1 MGIYISGVKGLP
13 EQVQENKNKI
23 KEVEEQIEGI
33 DFEAVRQ
40 LQGQVAEN
48 TQDINN
54 IEASIGVQNQ
64 TINALGDRTTA
75 LERKTQLM
83 SYNDDLSMTDFRNSI
98 EVADDV
104 YASSVRVQ
112 GDGSIVN
119 TTQSGMH
126 FKEGANDDVLTI
138 ANNDGA
144 TPHYLHFNGD
154 GTIDIDGQPVGGG
167 KKYVHNIRL
176 FGGSNNTIITLL
188 ITNDSNEA
196 IDTISKVKNYLSSNN
211 FNLDSKLLVA
221 NGFTFYTESGNTR
234 PMPIVG
240 IYLNLNSNT
249 ITAFGGV
256 VSTST
261 NKYIPLSIP
270 VESYI
275 ALTGDTI
282 VEA

>member
-54 IEASIGVQNQ
+54 LEASIGVQNQ

-112 GDGSIVN
+112 GDGSLVN

-154 GTIDIDGQPVGGG
+154 GTLDIDGNPVGGATL
-167 KKYVHNIRL
+167 YLHNIVMSYNA
-176 FGGSNNTIITLL
+176 GADKVNVNAIIINNSATAFT
-188 ITNDSNEA
+188 TSD
-196 IDTISKVKNYLSSNN
+196 DFFNYLG
-211 FNLDSKLLVA
+211 SK
-221 NGFTFYTESGNTR
+221 GFTAVNKSYLCNGYYAYGND
-234 PMPIVG
+234 PHIN
-240 IYLNLNSNT
+240 IISLYAYN
-249 ITAFGGV
+249 
-256 VSTST
+256 
-261 NKYIPLSIP
+261 NKYYFMYYDDTSHQY
-270 VESYI
+270 VYI
-275 ALTGDTI
+275 DMLKTNFVISDTFI
-282 VEA
+282 QIA

>member
-54 IEASIGVQNQ
+54 LEASIGVQNQ

-83 SYNDDLSMTDFRNSI
+83 SYNDDYSKTDFRNSI

-104 YASSVRVQ
+104 IANGVHVS
-112 GDGSIVN
+112 GDGTIVN
-119 TTQSGMH
+119 SKGSGLHFQEGSDDTT
-126 FKEGANDDVLTI
+126 LTI

-144 TPHYLHFNGD
+144 VYHALQLHGDGTLTLDGNPVGAKDYYVHRILLLIDGSNTSIEIFNSSSTPFTSTTLYQYLYDKNCRTKANPYWINQVRTSDGTTIKFLNGVYASDNNIKASLFKFSGSVSEQLNASFNGD
-154 GTIDIDGQPVGGG
+154 NV
-167 KKYVHNIRL
+167 
-176 FGGSNNTIITLL
+176 F
-188 ITNDSNEA
+188 
-196 IDTISKVKNYLSSNN
+196 
-211 FNLDSKLLVA
+211 
-221 NGFTFYTESGNTR
+221 
-234 PMPIVG
+234 PM
-240 IYLNLNSNT
+240 
-249 ITAFGGV
+249 
-256 VSTST
+256 
-261 NKYIPLSIP
+261 
-270 VESYI
+270 
-275 ALTGDTI
+275 
-282 VEA
+282 

>member
-33 DFEAVRQ
+33 DFEAVRE

-54 IEASIGVQNQ
+54 LEASIGVQNQ

-154 GTIDIDGQPVGGG
+154 GTLDIDGQPVGGATL
-167 KKYVHNIRL
+167 YEHNIQVTR
-176 FGGSNNTIITLL
+176 NTGNIRWEFDIRL
-188 ITNDSNEA
+188 ITTFPEA
-196 IDTISKVKNYLSSNN
+196 FASATAFDTWLYAKYGSEKHLTATGYYIGSTPNVTTLYNIYYSVSTLAATGLEVN
-211 FNLDSKLLVA
+211 FTNS
-221 NGFTFYTESGNTR
+221 
-234 PMPIVG
+234 IVSVV
-240 IYLNLNSNT
+240 YKTLNL
-249 ITAFGGV
+249 
-256 VSTST
+256 TST
-261 NKYIPLSIP
+261 NITLIDVVKQIS
-270 VESYI
+270 
-275 ALTGDTI
+275 
-282 VEA
+282 

>member
-54 IEASIGVQNQ
+54 LEASIGVQNQ
-64 TINALGDRTTA
+64 AINGLKDRTTA

-83 SYNDDLSMTDFRNSI
+83 SYNDDLSMTEFRNSI

-104 YASSVRVQ
+104 YSSSVRVQ

-119 TTQSGMH
+119 TSQSGMH

-154 GTIDIDGQPVGGG
+154 GTLDIDGQPVGG
-167 KKYVHNIRL
+167 KPLYQHNIYIYHGVSSIRIATTIISDSPTPFTL
-176 FGGSNNTIITLL
+176 TTLLNYLLDKGLTTNSKGIMVSGLAAANDNAILIFGGT
-188 ITNDSNEA
+188 
-196 IDTISKVKNYLSSNN
+196 
-211 FNLDSKLLVA
+211 
-221 NGFTFYTESGNTR
+221 
-234 PMPIVG
+234 
-240 IYLNLNSNT
+240 NLN
-249 ITAFGGV
+249 IRGFGG
-256 VSTST
+256 TSYT
-261 NKYIPLSIP
+261 LVFADTFMDTVIQ
-270 VESYI
+270 I
-275 ALTGDTI
+275 A
-282 VEA
+282 

>member
-54 IEASIGVQNQ
+54 LEASIGVQNQ
-64 TINALGDRTTA
+64 AINGLKDRADA
-75 LERKTQLM
+75 LESKTQLIT
-83 SYNDDLSMTDFRNSI
+83 YNSDYGMTDFRNSI

-119 TTQSGMH
+119 TSQSGMH
-126 FKEGANDDVLTI
+126 FKEGANDDTLTI

-154 GTIDIDGQPVGGG
+154 GTLDIDGNPVGGG
-167 KKYVHNIRL
+167 TTLYNHNVRL
-176 FGGSNNTIITLL
+176 DLTNYSSHINLSIINSSGTSYTGGSLVQWFNTKGFTSKNLAM
-188 ITNDSNEA
+188 S
-196 IDTISKVKNYLSSNN
+196 IDGIFYYAAKNYKLESIYYNGSGFIVYAFDISSSSYMN
-211 FNLDSKLLVA
+211 
-221 NGFTFYTESGNTR
+221 
-234 PMPIVG
+234 
-240 IYLNLNSNT
+240 
-249 ITAFGGV
+249 ITAVFDKDQV
-256 VSTST
+256 
-261 NKYIPLSIP
+261 ISI
-270 VESYI
+270 E
-275 ALTGDTI
+275 
-282 VEA
+282 